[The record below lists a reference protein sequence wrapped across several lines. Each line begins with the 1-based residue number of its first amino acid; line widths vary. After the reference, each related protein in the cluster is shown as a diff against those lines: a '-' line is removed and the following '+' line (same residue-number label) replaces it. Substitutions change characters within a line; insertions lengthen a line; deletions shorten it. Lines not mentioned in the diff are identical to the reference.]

1 MKATIAT
8 KDLVGLLIDLIQTA
22 GDGPLGAVHLRT
34 MAGYW
39 RDEPGRTNL
48 LAGVSTS
55 GVVGGHTWALAA
67 GTLEPMVWSVD
78 DAKAVIAVFKPAV
91 KMHGPNHTVDIEV
104 DSERHITVRE
114 TPALFDAGSE
124 LAFTGWDP
132 ADYPYGP
139 VARALTADDDVPVA
153 GGDATREAPHTTW
166 AGAAMRALLAV
177 EKRRAANLRLWKLPG
192 TGRHLVQIGDE
203 WRGFIFA
210 RTVDP
215 DEVDLDEPTSD
226 LNVESDV
233 EEESPEVVAD
243 WSERLMKGLGIPPVQ
258 GADQPPIP
266 GDEPEESDDDDSEQ
280 GEGE

>member
-1 MKATIAT
+1 MKTTIAT
-8 KDLVGLLIDLIQTA
+8 KDLIGLLIDLIQTV

-48 LAGVSTS
+48 LAGVSSS
-55 GVVGGHTWALAA
+55 GVVGGHTWALAS
-67 GTLEPMVWSVD
+67 GTIEPTAWSID
-78 DAKAVIAVFKPAV
+78 DARAVIAVFKPAV

-132 ADYPYGP
+132 AEFPYGP
-139 VARALTADDDVPVA
+139 ITN
-153 GGDATREAPHTTW
+153 AP
-166 AGAAMRALLAV
+166 A
-177 EKRRAANLRLWKLPG
+177 
-192 TGRHLVQIGDE
+192 TGRHLAQIGDE

-215 DEVDLDEPTSD
+215 DEVDLVEPTSD
-226 LNVESDV
+226 LNVEAATEDS
-233 EEESPEVVAD
+233 ESAVAE
-243 WSERLMKGLGIPPVQ
+243 WSERMRKGLGIPPIPP
-258 GADQPPIP
+258 ADDEELPDD
-266 GDEPEESDDDDSEQ
+266 GDPET
-280 GEGE
+280 EGD